1 VHQWVLSK
9 IFQDVCLHKTQQWR
23 TRGLSTSFPNVL
35 GPPCCRK
42 VLRQGAARLC
52 LSGRTAHRAARWCPT
67 SWRSWHKTGP
77 PRYIELVNGVY
88 KPTNITSGLSMV
100 HGDDPQKIGL
110 KSDRRD
116 PTQKTSWDE
125 KQPFIW
131 MNATKLAGWWFQAWI
146 LCSSSYMGCHPS
158 HWRTH
163 IFQDGYCT
171 TNQAIV

>member
-1 VHQWVLSK
+1 M
-9 IFQDVCLHKTQQWR
+9 
-23 TRGLSTSFPNVL
+23 
-35 GPPCCRK
+35 
-42 VLRQGAARLC
+42 AAR
-52 LSGRTAHRAARWCPT
+52 RTEQRGGVRLHGEVGTRRGPQD
-67 SWRSWHKTGP
+67 SVQLP

-131 MNATKLAGWWFQAWI
+131 MNATKLAGWWFQA
-146 LCSSSYMGCHPS
+146 
-158 HWRTH
+158 
-163 IFQDGYCT
+163 
-171 TNQAIV
+171 